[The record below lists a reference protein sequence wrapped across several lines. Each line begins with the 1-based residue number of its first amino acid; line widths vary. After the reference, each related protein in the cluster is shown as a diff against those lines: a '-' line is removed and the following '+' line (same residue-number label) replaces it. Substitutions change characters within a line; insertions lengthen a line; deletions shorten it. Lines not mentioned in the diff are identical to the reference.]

1 MSGKESWKPIPG
13 YEGLYE
19 VSDYGRVKS
28 LSRTMPHKNHG
39 TWNIRERFLMQHW
52 GGPKGSQYLTVWLHK
67 GKGEQRIFRVHRLVA
82 EVFIPK
88 VEGKSF
94 VNHKDGDKGNN
105 RVENLEWCTPLENTK
120 HAFEHG
126 LCENIG
132 KYQRKPV
139 VCVETGERF
148 DYIGAACEKYGV
160 THRAIYQVVNGEC
173 ATCKGL
179 HWQFAEDYDA
189 GLPVRKTSKNNLSPV
204 QQIDMD
210 SGEVVGTYN
219 SIQEAQEKTGAN
231 KSAISACCRGKY
243 HTAGGFKWRYAT

>member
-1 MSGKESWKPIPG
+1 M
-13 YEGLYE
+13 
-19 VSDYGRVKS
+19 
-28 LSRTMPHKNHG
+28 
-39 TWNIRERFLMQHW
+39 
-52 GGPKGSQYLTVWLHK
+52 
-67 GKGEQRIFRVHRLVA
+67 
-82 EVFIPK
+82 
-88 VEGKSF
+88 
-94 VNHKDGDKGNN
+94 
-105 RVENLEWCTPLENTK
+105 
-120 HAFEHG
+120 
-126 LCENIG
+126 
-132 KYQRKPV
+132 
-139 VCVETGERF
+139 ETGERF